1 MDLLDASRLDPPV
14 LDELL
19 ERHARGLPA
28 DRVEAGEHHGLGGV
42 VDDDVDA
49 RRGLERADVPALPAD
64 DPALH
69 VLARQREDADA
80 GLCGL
85 LGRDPLDR
93 DRDDLAGPLLALLAG
108 ALLDLAD
115 LRHRAPLGLVDHLG
129 SELLPGLG
137 GRHPRDPLELRLVL
151 VGGLLQLFPHE
162 RELVLP
168 LLQLRGSPVDPLAA
182 LAEVGLGLGDAA
194 FEAPDLLAAV
204 LEVLLGLA
212 PHPRGFL
219 LGFLEP
225 LGPRLGGLLFG
236 IQEELLPLCFG
247 GARVGRSD
255 RVPDDE
261 SRDAPDH
268 EAEEAGDDGVHRSSR
283 CLGRGISVPD
293 QGATEEASG
302 S

>member
-1 MDLLDASRLDPPV
+1 MRAGWILPSWTSFSSVMRAASRRTGSKQESTTASGVSSMMMLTPV
-14 LDELL
+14 AASN
-19 ERHARGLPA
+19 ARM
-28 DRVEAGEHHGLGGV
+28 
-42 VDDDVDA
+42 
-49 RRGLERADVPALPAD
+49 
-64 DPALH
+64 
-69 VLARQREDADA
+69 
-80 GLCGL
+80 
-85 LGRDPLDR
+85 
-93 DRDDLAGPLLALLAG
+93 
-108 ALLDLAD
+108 
-115 LRHRAPLGLVDHLG
+115 LRPSRPMIRPFMSSLG
-129 SELLPGLG
+129 SEKTLTLDSAVCSDATRWIAIVTIFRARSSPSSRARCSISRTCAIAPRFASSTTWEASMLPGLG

-151 VGGLLQLFPHE
+151 VGRLLELLPHE

-182 LAEVGLGLGDAA
+182 LAEVGLGLGDTA
-194 FEAPDLLAAV
+194 FEASDLLAAV

-212 PHPRGFL
+212 PHPRGFV

-236 IQEELLPLCFG
+236 IQEELLRLCFG